1 MNPNPQMTKCCH
13 FVAVP
18 FPGRGHVN
26 AMMSLCRIIAS
37 KSTTTAPI
45 LITYVVTDE
54 WLGFLLSELHPL
66 PPNVRLASIPN
77 VIPSELGRAKHYEGF
92 IDAVL
97 TKMPEAVERLLD
109 RLEPRI
115 SGLVADTYLP
125 WAVAAGSR
133 RGVPVHSLFP
143 LAASIFSAM
152 YEFDRLA
159 AAVAAADGRVAVNGE
174 GKADEPL
181 AKYIQG
187 HAPLKLADFRSVL
200 AAGKPL
206 ELALQALSTVRKAD
220 SVLFTSFYELEA
232 RVFDALR
239 TNVPVPV
246 YPVGPSI
253 PYMLLDEK
261 RVVVEPGGSAAPD
274 YVEWLDSQPDGSVLY
289 VSLGSFLSVSGAQM
303 DEIAMGLSLSKT
315 RFLWVARSESS
326 RLRETVGDAGLIVP
340 WCDQLRVLGHASV
353 GGFLTHC
360 GWNSTLEG
368 VFSGLP
374 MLTFPIFG
382 DQPIDSRLIVDEWK
396 IGLNLRGGVG
406 MEEGGG
412 VVVVGREEI
421 ARVVKRVMDLEGD
434 ESKAMRRRAAELR
447 EAARRA
453 VEAGGS
459 SSTNLDCFIRDFM
472 GNVAAK

>member
-1 MNPNPQMTKCCH
+1 MSSEPSPCCH
-13 FVAVP
+13 VVAVP
-18 FPGRGHVN
+18 YPGRGHVN
-26 AMMSLCRIIAS
+26 PMMNLCRLLS
-37 KSTTTAPI
+37 STANVLVTF
-45 LITYVVTDE
+45 VVTEE
-54 WLGFLLSELHPL
+54 WLGFILGSE
-66 PPNVRLASIPN
+66 PPPPPGIRLASIPN
-77 VIPSELGRAKHYEGF
+77 VIPSEVGRAGNFSGF
-92 IDAVL
+92 LEAVY
-97 TKMPEAVERLLD
+97 TKMEEPFERLLD
-109 RLEPRI
+109 RLEPPASAI
-115 SGLVADTYLP
+115 VADTYLP
-125 WAVAAGSR
+125 WAAEVGNR
-133 RGVPVHSLFP
+133 RGVPVHSLFTMS
-143 LAASIFSAM
+143 ATYFSAL
-152 YEFDRLA
+152 YSLERQL
-159 AAVAAADGRVAVNGE
+159 AAADGDVAAYDV

-239 TNVPVPV
+239 SNIPVPV

-261 RVVVEPGGSAAPD
+261 RTVVKPSGSAAPD

-303 DEIAMGLSLSKT
+303 DEIAMGLSLSGT

-374 MLTFPIFG
+374 MLTFPIFW

-406 MEEGGG
+406 TEEGGG

-421 ARVVKRVMDLEGD
+421 AGVVKRVMDLEGD

-447 EAARRA
+447 SAARRA

-459 SSTNLDCFIRDFM
+459 SSTNLECFIRDFM

>member
-1 MNPNPQMTKCCH
+1 
-13 FVAVP
+13 
-18 FPGRGHVN
+18 
-26 AMMSLCRIIAS
+26 
-37 KSTTTAPI
+37 
-45 LITYVVTDE
+45 
-54 WLGFLLSELHPL
+54 
-66 PPNVRLASIPN
+66 
-77 VIPSELGRAKHYEGF
+77 
-92 IDAVL
+92 
-97 TKMPEAVERLLD
+97 
-109 RLEPRI
+109 
-115 SGLVADTYLP
+115 
-125 WAVAAGSR
+125 
-133 RGVPVHSLFP
+133 
-143 LAASIFSAM
+143 M

-159 AAVAAADGRVAVNGE
+159 AAVAVAAADGRVSVNGE

-200 AAGKPL
+200 VAGKPL

-239 TNVPVPV
+239 ANVPVPV

-303 DEIAMGLSLSKT
+303 DEIAMGLSLSGT

-406 MEEGGG
+406 TEEGGG

-447 EAARRA
+447 EAAHRA